1 MKKTYR
7 TPAILT
13 VKMRHRTHLLAG
25 SGESSK
31 SFSGEISGYDSNDKE
46 EEEEEVSY
54 IR

>member
-13 VKMRHRTHLLAG
+13 VKMQYRTHLLAG
-25 SGESSK
+25 SGESS

-46 EEEEEVSY
+46 EEEEVSY
-54 IR
+54 IRLN